1 MTIWIQIIVTR
12 KYINHKDY
20 YKQLLRIENK
30 PNSVTGGGGAD
41 DENYNIIQNT
51 SKQGDTWKIS
61 F

>member
-30 PNSVTGGGGAD
+30 PNSVIGGMAD
-41 DENYNIIQNT
+41 DEKYNIIQNT

-61 F
+61 L

>member
-30 PNSVTGGGGAD
+30 PNSVIGGGMAD
-41 DENYNIIQNT
+41 DEKYNRIQKT
-51 SKQGDTWKIS
+51 SKQGDT
-61 F
+61 

>member
-1 MTIWIQIIVTR
+1 M
-12 KYINHKDY
+12 NHKDY

-30 PNSVTGGGGAD
+30 PNSVIGGMAD
-41 DENYNIIQNT
+41 DEKYNIIQNT